1 MKKIVLIAALLAIAT
16 TAVVRAENI
25 EETTQPKTEKQAIRN
40 GSLGGRVVDENM
52 EPLPGAV
59 VYIAG
64 LGKGTHADEMGYF
77 FIPAIAPGTHKVEIR
92 YIGYEPYFTTI
103 DIQPGSSIDA
113 IFNINEG
120 LTLDAVQ
127 VTGIVSGRRKA
138 LQQQRSAIGI
148 SNVIS
153 ADQMERFP
161 DENIGDALK
170 RIPGVNVQYDQGEA
184 RFGQVRGTA
193 PDMNAVTVNGNRTPS
208 AEGGTRAA
216 QLDLIP
222 AEMIQTIDVRK
233 VVTSDMDGDAIGG
246 SINLVTKS
254 APTKALLN
262 SSLSVGYNPISE
274 KATFNG
280 SLSMGKR
287 FFKNKLGVMI
297 AASYHNNP
305 IGSDNI
311 EAVWSQDDK
320 GDAYVSE
327 FQARQYFVQRE
338 RQSYTLSAD
347 YNFNANNR
355 IEFKAMYNR
364 RNDWE
369 NRYRLTYKDITAPD
383 QNGISTAV
391 IRRQT
396 KGGVG
401 ANKDARLE
409 LQQTQSYNL
418 SGEHRLGRWTLDW
431 NADYAIASE
440 DRPNERYIGYESN
453 KKAPFS
459 FHTDLS
465 NGNSPMFTPV
475 DPSQMEL
482 NEQNFPK
489 LQELTE
495 SFQSIQER
503 ELKATIN
510 AKVDI
515 LSGDF
520 ANSLMFGYKLQ
531 NKLKDNNIIFYD
543 IDPINSDFNAESMQN
558 TVNMTRSNFLAGN
571 YSVGQFISKGYL
583 ASLNFDNQGQFK
595 RTRNLIEEAG
605 NYSGHEIINAGYL
618 RFNQQFGS
626 NLELVAG
633 VRVENTSLNYKGN
646 NFDINE
652 DEDIIITPTESR
664 RTINN
669 ILPSAVLKYTP
680 VENLIL
686 RAAYTSTIARPKFR
700 QLVPG
705 DMANLADNALTQGN
719 PNLKNTLSDN
729 FDLMAEYYLQGA
741 GIISA
746 GVYYKN
752 IKDFIVD
759 AHLTNQT
766 VNGREW
772 KDFYRAV
779 NAGNAYVLGVE
790 AAIQT
795 DLGFISPVLKNF
807 GIYLNYTFNLSQ
819 ITSLT
824 DPIFAGRD
832 VTGLGLPG
840 TPKHVVNASIYYEN
854 KFLSAAVS
862 YNFADS
868 FLDNE
873 EMGATAF
880 TDRYYD
886 KVNYLDVNV
895 SVKATKWLTVFA
907 EVNNLLNQPLRYYQ
921 GVSGRVMQAEYYGI
935 KGQLGVK
942 IKF

>member
-1 MKKIVLIAALLAIAT
+1 MKRFLLLAALLFTSATIA
-16 TAVVRAENI
+16 AHAEGT
-25 EETTQPKTEKQAIRN
+25 EDVEQPKTEKKTLRN
-40 GSLGGRVVDENM
+40 GTLGGRVVDDTM

-64 LGKGTHADEMGYF
+64 LGKGTHADEFGYF
-77 FIPAIAPGTHKVEIR
+77 YIPAIAAGTHKVEIR
-92 YIGYEPYFTTI
+92 YVGYEPYHTTI
-103 DIQPGSSIDA
+103 DIQPGSSVDA

-153 ADQMERFP
+153 SDQMERFP
-161 DENIGDALK
+161 DDNIGDALK

-193 PDMNAVTVNGNRTPS
+193 PDMSAVTVNGNRSPS

-222 AEMIQTIDVRK
+222 ADMIQTVEVRK

-246 SINLVTKS
+246 AINLVTKS
-254 APTKALLN
+254 APSKALLN
-262 SSLSVGYNPISE
+262 SSLSVGYNPISQ

-280 SLSMGKR
+280 SLSAGKR
-287 FFKNKLGVMI
+287 FFKNKLGVMV
-297 AASYHNNP
+297 AASYSNNP

-311 EAVWSQDDK
+311 EAVWSKDDK
-320 GDAYVSE
+320 GGAYVSE
-327 FQARQYFVQRE
+327 FEVRQYFVHRE

-347 YNFNANNR
+347 YNFNANHK
-355 IEFKAMYNR
+355 IEAKAMYNR

-369 NRYRLTYKDITAPD
+369 NRYRLTYKGITAPD
-383 QNGISTAV
+383 ENGLSTAYL
-391 IRRQT
+391 RRQT
-396 KGGVG
+396 KGGS
-401 ANKDARLE
+401 ADNKNARLE
-409 LQQTQSYNL
+409 LQQTQNYNL
-418 SGEHRLGRWTLDW
+418 AGDHRIGRWSIDW
-431 NADYAIASE
+431 NADYALASE

-453 KKAPFS
+453 KKKPFE
-459 FHTDLS
+459 FRADLS
-465 NGNSPMFTPV
+465 NGNSPTFTPTNA
-475 DPSQMEL
+475 SQMDL
-482 NEQNFPK
+482 NEENFGK

-495 SFQSIQER
+495 SFQTITER
-503 ELKATIN
+503 EFKAALN
-510 AKVDI
+510 FKVDI
-515 LSGDF
+515 ASGNF
-520 ANSLMFGYKLQ
+520 ANSIQFGYKLQ
-531 NKLKDNNIIFYD
+531 NKIKDYNIIFYD
-543 IDPINSDFNAESMQN
+543 IEPLTPDFNALSMQN
-558 TVNMTRSNFLAGN
+558 TVDMTRSNFMAGPYSAGSFVSNGYLGGLNFGDGAKFGQKNNLIEQAGN
-571 YSVGQFISKGYL
+571 Y
-583 ASLNFDNQGQFK
+583 N
-595 RTRNLIEEAG
+595 
-605 NYSGHEIINAGYL
+605 GHEIINAGYL
-618 RFNQQFGS
+618 RFNQQFGE
-626 NLELVAG
+626 NLELMAG
-633 VRVENTSLNYKGN
+633 VRVENTSLNYSGN
-646 NFDINE
+646 DFSIDE
-652 DEDIIITPTESR
+652 DEIVTTTPTESR
-664 RTINN
+664 RNMNN
-669 ILPSAVLKYTP
+669 ILPSVVLKYEP
-680 VENLIL
+680 VTNVIL

-705 DMANLADNALTQGN
+705 NMANLADDALTQGN
-719 PNLKNTLSDN
+719 PNLKNTLSHN
-729 FDLMAEYYLQGA
+729 VDLMAEYYLKGA

-746 GVYYKN
+746 GVYYKD

-759 AHLTNQT
+759 AHLVNQT

-772 KDFYRAV
+772 KDFYSAV
-779 NAGNAYVLGVE
+779 NAGNAYIFGVE

-795 DLGFISPVLKNF
+795 DLGFISPVMKNF
-807 GIYLNYTFNLSQ
+807 GIYLNYTFNLSEV
-819 ITSLT
+819 TALT

-832 VTGLGLPG
+832 AAGLGLPG
-840 TPKHVVNASIYYEN
+840 TPKHVVNASLYFEN

-886 KVNYLDVNV
+886 KVHYLDANV

-907 EVNNLLNQPLRYYQ
+907 EVGNLLNQPLRYYQ
-921 GVSGRVMQAEYYGI
+921 GEVGRVMQSEYYGI